1 MSIIANRVLSMAES
15 ATLAMTQKGNELS
28 QQGHDVISLS
38 IGEPDFNTPD
48 FIKDAAKQALDKNVT
63 HYSPV
68 PGYLDV
74 RQAIVK
80 KLKRDNDLDYTPKQ
94 IVVSTGA
101 KQALANVLLCT
112 LNPGDEVV
120 LPAPFWVSYTELVK
134 LAEGVPVCV
143 DTSVETDFKAT
154 PEQVEAAITPKTK
167 LIMFNSPNN
176 PSGSIYNYDETAAMA
191 TMLAKYPNIY
201 IVSDEIYEF
210 INFSGRHVSFAEFPE
225 IRDRVIIINGVSKG
239 FAMTGWRLGYS
250 ASSVEI
256 AEAANKLQ
264 GQITSGT
271 NSITQKAV
279 IPALERD
286 PMEIPELQT
295 MTATFKRRRDLFYN
309 LLKDIPG
316 IKINLPDGA
325 FYLFPD
331 LSAYYGKTFN
341 GKVINDDV
349 DLSMYLLESVY
360 VSTVPGGAFGNDKCI
375 RLSYATSD
383 DRLIEATKRIKEALS
398 ALKDQ

>member
-15 ATLAMTQKGNELS
+15 ATLAMTQKGDELS
-28 QQGHDVISLS
+28 QQGHNVISLS

-48 FIKDAAKQALDKNVT
+48 FIKDAAKQALDNNVT

-68 PGYLDV
+68 SGYLDL

-80 KLKRDNDLDYTPKQ
+80 KLKRDNGLDYKPNQ

-101 KQALANVLLCT
+101 KQALANILLCT
-112 LNPGDEVV
+112 INPGDEVV

-134 LAEGVPVCV
+134 LAEGIPVCV
-143 DTSVETDFKAT
+143 ETSVDTDFKAT
-154 PEQVEAAITPKTK
+154 PKQIEAAITPKTK

-176 PSGSIYNYDETAAMA
+176 PSGSIYNYDEVSAIAE
-191 TMLAKYPNIY
+191 MLAKYPALY
-201 IVSDEIYEF
+201 IVSDEIYEH
-210 INFSGRHVSFAEFPE
+210 INFSGRHVSFAEFPQ
-225 IRDRVIIINGVSKG
+225 IRERVVVINGVSKG

-250 ASSVEI
+250 VSSVEI
-256 AEAANKLQ
+256 AKAANKLQ
-264 GQITSGT
+264 GQITTGT

-286 PMEIPELQT
+286 PKDVAELQT
-295 MTATFKRRRDLFYN
+295 MISIFKRRRDLFYK
-309 LLKDIPG
+309 LLKEIPD
-316 IKINLPDGA
+316 IKINLPEGA

-331 LSAYYGKTFN
+331 LSAYYGKSYN
-341 GKVINDDV
+341 GNVIKNDV

-360 VSTVPGGAFGNDKCI
+360 VSTVPGGAFGNEKCI
-375 RLSYATSD
+375 RFSYATSD
-383 DRLIEATKRIKEALS
+383 ERLIEATKRIKEALGK
-398 ALKDQ
+398 LEG

>member
-15 ATLAMTQKGNELS
+15 ATLAMTQKGDELS
-28 QQGHDVISLS
+28 QQGHNVISLS

-48 FIKDAAKQALDKNVT
+48 FIKDAAKQALDNNVT

-68 PGYLDV
+68 SGYLDL

-80 KLKRDNDLDYTPKQ
+80 KLKRDNGLDYKPNQ

-101 KQALANVLLCT
+101 KQALANILLCT
-112 LNPGDEVV
+112 INPGDEVV

-134 LAEGVPVCV
+134 LAEGIPVCV
-143 DTSVETDFKAT
+143 ETSVETDFKAT
-154 PEQVEAAITPKTK
+154 PKQIEAAITPKTK

-176 PSGSIYNYDETAAMA
+176 PSGSIYKYDEVAAIA
-191 TMLAKYPNIY
+191 EMLAKYPDIY
-201 IVSDEIYEF
+201 IISDEIYEH
-210 INFSGRHVSFAEFPE
+210 INFSGRHVSFAEFPQ
-225 IRDRVIIINGVSKG
+225 IRDRVVVINGVSKG

-256 AEAANKLQ
+256 AKAANKLQ
-264 GQITSGT
+264 GQITTGT

-279 IPALERD
+279 IPALEHD
-286 PMEIPELQT
+286 PKDVAELQT
-295 MTATFKRRRDLFYN
+295 MIAIFQRRRDLFYN
-309 LLKDIPG
+309 LLKEIPD
-316 IKINLPDGA
+316 IKINLPEGA

-331 LSAYYGKTFN
+331 LSAYYGKKYN
-341 GKVINDDV
+341 GNVIKNDV

-360 VSTVPGGAFGNDKCI
+360 ISTVPGGAFGNEKCI

-383 DRLIEATKRIKEALS
+383 ERLIEATKRIKEALGR
-398 ALKDQ
+398 LER

>member
-1 MSIIANRVLSMAES
+1 
-15 ATLAMTQKGNELS
+15 
-28 QQGHDVISLS
+28 VISLS
-38 IGEPDFNTPD
+38 IGEPDFNTPE
-48 FIKDAAKQALDKNVT
+48 FIKDAAKQALDKNIT

-68 PGYLDV
+68 SGYLDV

-80 KLKRDNDLDYTPKQ
+80 KLKRDNGLDYKPNQ

-101 KQALANVLLCT
+101 KQALANILLCT
-112 LNPGDEVV
+112 INPGDEVI

-134 LAEGVPVCV
+134 LAEGIPVPVE
-143 DTSVETDFKAT
+143 TSVETDFKAT

-176 PSGSIYNYDETAAMA
+176 PSGSIYDYDEVAAMA
-191 TMLAKYPNIY
+191 AMLAKYPDIY
-201 IVSDEIYEF
+201 IISDEIYEF
-210 INFSGRHVSFAEFPE
+210 INFTGRHVSFAEFPA
-225 IRDRVIIINGVSKG
+225 IRERVVIINGVSKG

-279 IPALERD
+279 IPALERNPED
-286 PMEIPELQT
+286 VTELQE
-295 MTATFKRRRDLFYN
+295 MNATFKKRRDLFYN
-309 LLKDIPG
+309 LLKDIPD
-316 IKINLPDGA
+316 IKINLPAGA

-331 LSAYYGKTFN
+331 LSAYYGKKFN
-341 GKVINDDV
+341 GKVIKDDV
-349 DLSMYLLESVY
+349 DLSMYLLETVY
-360 VSTVPGGAFGNDKCI
+360 VSTVPGGAFGNEKCI

-383 DRLIEATKRIKEALS
+383 EKLIEATQRIKEALGKLS
-398 ALKDQ
+398 

>member
-1 MSIIANRVLSMAES
+1 MAES

-28 QQGHDVISLS
+28 QQGFDVISLS
-38 IGEPDFNTPD
+38 IGEPDFNTPE
-48 FIKDAAKQALDKNVT
+48 FIKDAAKKALDNNVT

-68 PGYLDV
+68 TGYLDV

-80 KLKRDNDLDYTPKQ
+80 KLKRDNGVDYKPNQ

-112 LNPGDEVV
+112 INPGDEVI

-134 LAEGVPVCV
+134 LAEGEPVFV
-143 DTSVETDFKAT
+143 ETSVETDFKAT

-176 PSGSIYNYDETAAMA
+176 PSGSIYNYDETKAMA
-191 TMLAKYPNIY
+191 AMLAKYPNIY
-201 IVSDEIYEF
+201 IVSDEIYEH
-210 INFSGRHVSFAEFPE
+210 INFSGRHVCFAEFPE
-225 IRDRVIIINGVSKG
+225 IKERVIIINGVSKG

-256 AEAANKLQ
+256 ASAANKLQ

-286 PMEIPELQT
+286 PKDVEELQA
-295 MTATFKRRRDLFYN
+295 MNVVFKRRRDLFYN
-309 LLKDIPG
+309 LLKDIPD
-316 IKINLPDGA
+316 IKINLPEGA

-331 LSAYYGKTFN
+331 LSAYYGKKFN
-341 GKVINDDV
+341 GKVIKDDV
-349 DLSMYLLESVY
+349 DLSTYLLESVY
-360 VSTVPGGAFGNDKCI
+360 VSTVPGGAFGNEKCI
-375 RLSYATSD
+375 RFSYATSD
-383 DRLIEATKRIKEALS
+383 ERLIEATKRIKEALGK
-398 ALKDQ
+398 LV

>member
-1 MSIIANRVLSMAES
+1 MNIIANRILSMAES

-28 QQGHDVISLS
+28 QQGHNVISLS
-38 IGEPDFNTPD
+38 IGEPDFNTPE
-48 FIKDAAKQALDKNVT
+48 FIKDAAKQALDKNIT

-68 PGYLDV
+68 SGYLDV

-80 KLKRDNDLDYTPKQ
+80 KLKRDNGLDYKPNQ

-101 KQALANVLLCT
+101 KQALANILLCT
-112 LNPGDEVV
+112 INPGDEVI

-134 LAEGVPVCV
+134 LAEGIPVPVE
-143 DTSVETDFKAT
+143 TSVETDFKAT

-176 PSGSIYNYDETAAMA
+176 PSGSIYDYDEVAAMA
-191 TMLAKYPNIY
+191 AMLAKYPDIY
-201 IVSDEIYEF
+201 IISDEIYEF
-210 INFSGRHVSFAEFPE
+210 INFSGRHVSFAEFPA
-225 IRDRVIIINGVSKG
+225 IRDRVVIINGVSKG

-279 IPALERD
+279 IPALERNPED
-286 PMEIPELQT
+286 VTELQE
-295 MTATFKRRRDLFYN
+295 MNATFKKRRDLFYN
-309 LLKDIPG
+309 LLKDIPD
-316 IKINLPDGA
+316 IKINLPAGA

-331 LSAYYGKTFN
+331 LSAYYGKKFN
-341 GKVINDDV
+341 GKVIKDDV
-349 DLSMYLLESVY
+349 DLSMYLLETVY
-360 VSTVPGGAFGNDKCI
+360 VSTVPGGAFGNEKCI

-383 DRLIEATKRIKEALS
+383 EKLIEATQRIKEALGKLS
-398 ALKDQ
+398 

>member
-1 MSIIANRVLSMAES
+1 MSIIADRILSMAES

-28 QQGHDVISLS
+28 QQGFDVISLS
-38 IGEPDFNTPD
+38 IGEPDFNTPE
-48 FIKDAAKQALDKNVT
+48 FIKDAAKQALDNNVT

-68 PGYLDV
+68 PGYMDV
-74 RQAIVK
+74 RQAVVK
-80 KLKRDNDLDYTPKQ
+80 KLKRDNGLDYKPNQ

-101 KQALANVLLCT
+101 KQALANILLCMV
-112 LNPGDEVV
+112 NPGDEVI

-134 LAEGVPVCV
+134 LAEGNPVEV
-143 DTSVETDFKAT
+143 ATSVETDFKAT
-154 PEQVEAAITPKTK
+154 PAQVEAAITPKTK

-176 PSGSIYNYDETAAMA
+176 PSGSIYSYDEVAAMA
-191 TMLAKYPNIY
+191 AMLAKYPNIY
-201 IVSDEIYEF
+201 IISDEIYEF

-256 AEAANKLQ
+256 AGAANKLQ

-279 IPALERD
+279 IPALERA
-286 PMEIPELQT
+286 PEEVAELQT

-309 LLKDIPG
+309 LLKEIPN

-331 LSAYYGKTFN
+331 LSAYYGKKFN
-341 GKVINDDV
+341 GKVIENDV
-349 DLSMYLLESVY
+349 DLSMYLLETVY
-360 VSTVPGGAFGNDKCI
+360 VSTVPGGAFGNEKCI

-383 DRLIEATKRIKEALS
+383 EKLIEATKRIKEALGK
-398 ALKDQ
+398 LTE

>member
-1 MSIIANRVLSMAES
+1 MAES
-15 ATLAMTQKGNELS
+15 ATLAMTQKGDELS
-28 QQGHDVISLS
+28 QQGYDVISLS
-38 IGEPDFNTPD
+38 IGEPDFDTPN
-48 FIKDAAKQALDKNVT
+48 FIKEAAKQALDNNVT

-68 PGYLDV
+68 SGYLDV

-80 KLKRDNDLDYTPKQ
+80 KLKRDNGLDYKPNQ

-101 KQALANVLLCT
+101 KQSLANILLCT
-112 LNPGDEVV
+112 INPGDEVV

-143 DTSVETDFKAT
+143 ETSVETDFKAT

-167 LIMFNSPNN
+167 LVMFNSPNN
-176 PSGSIYNYDETAAMA
+176 PSGSIYSYDEVAAMA
-191 TMLAKYPNIY
+191 SMLAKYPDVY
-201 IVSDEIYEF
+201 IISDEIYEF
-210 INFSGRHVSFAEFPE
+210 INFCGRHVSFAEFSE
-225 IRDRVIIINGVSKG
+225 IRDRVIVINGVSKG

-256 AEAANKLQ
+256 AKAANKLQ

-286 PMEIPELQT
+286 PKEVVELQT

-309 LLKDIPG
+309 LLKEIPD

-331 LSAYYGKTFN
+331 FSAYYGKKFN
-341 GKVINDDV
+341 GKVIANDV
-349 DLSMYLLESVY
+349 DLSMYLLENAH

-375 RLSYATSD
+375 RFSYATGD
-383 DRLIEATKRIKEALS
+383 DRLIEATKRIKEALEK
-398 ALKDQ
+398 LTV